1 MLAVARLAVENTTLS
16 RGQFFRQ
23 PHRLK
28 EQNHG
33 KSFEGAH

>member
-1 MLAVARLAVENTTLS
+1 MLAAARLAVENTTLS
-16 RGQFFRQ
+16 RGQFFSAAA
-23 PHRLK
+23 PGK